1 MNISNYTVGLMGTVN
16 FDATFPGMR
25 KSQKFVV
32 YPLHKESRK
41 LRVQSNSRWAEIDMD
56 TGEVVLSA
64 SHNHANSMKL
74 VLDVMKKRATMFVMP
89 SSTLNELLSKVRAT
103 AGDDVGSS
111 IVRTNNSGAAFV

>member
-1 MNISNYTVGLMGTVN
+1 MNISNYTVSLMGTVN

-32 YPLHKESRK
+32 YPLHQQSRK
-41 LRVQSNSRWAEIDMD
+41 LRVQSNNRWAEIDMD
-56 TGEVVLSA
+56 SGEVVLSA
-64 SHNHANSMKL
+64 AHNYPNSMKL
-74 VLDVMKKRATMFVMP
+74 VLDLMKKRATMFVMP
-89 SSTLNELLSKVRAT
+89 SSTLNELLNKVRAT